1 MKARR
6 AGRSKA
12 SMRHAP
18 RVGRVSFLLAIG
30 LACGD
35 DASFADDGVE
45 TLASTS
51 GAVESTSTTRTPP
64 SSGSADSSTGVA
76 AETTDA
82 VADTGDDAPKLDV
95 STDTESVPVDC
106 SNDDAPDLVY
116 VMIDGVPNQIWSYD
130 PVANHFEWFATVL
143 CGEFHG
149 EVTGFSIERGGDILV
164 LSREPVDPEMLSNPA
179 MQLTR
184 VEPDGVGCEVE
195 YYGALEGEL
204 LGWPTTVDCADL
216 AFVSDPDD
224 PDDERLFTHSCTGG
238 GFGISPG
245 IGTMHRADLHV
256 TETMFEFLA
265 VDDYSSAA
273 LAGTGDGRLYGVG
286 GDQEQPGIGHI
297 LEYDRVTG
305 ALLSTTVVPGLD
317 IGEYGSSI
325 ALAFYGGDL
334 FTFGKVFD
342 GEPRLVIRR
351 YDLDD
356 DDGDGEHQVTVIE
369 PEDEPP
375 SGIFAATSP
384 TCIPLG
390 PAG

>member
-1 MKARR
+1 
-6 AGRSKA
+6 
-12 SMRHAP
+12 MRHTP
-18 RVGRVSFLLAIG
+18 SVGRVSLLLATA

-35 DASFADDGVE
+35 DPSFADDGVD
-45 TLASTS
+45 TS
-51 GAVESTSTTRTPP
+51 GAPAADDSPSTTGTSPT
-64 SSGSADSSTGVA
+64 SGSADETVDGSTGGA

-82 VADTGDDAPKLDV
+82 VADDDGAPKLDV
-95 STDTESVPVDC
+95 SADTESVPADC

-149 EVTGFSIERGGDILV
+149 AVTGFSIERGGDILV
-164 LSREPVDPEMLSNPA
+164 LSREPVDPEMLSEPA

-195 YYGALEGEL
+195 YYGLLEGDF

-245 IGTMHRADLHV
+245 VGTMHRADLHV
-256 TETMFEFLA
+256 TEPSFEFLA
-265 VDDYSSAA
+265 VDDYSSVA

-297 LEYDRVTG
+297 LEYDQESG
-305 ALLSTTVVPGLD
+305 ALLSTTVVPDLD
-317 IGEYGSSI
+317 IGEYGTSI

-342 GEPRLVIRR
+342 GEVRLVIRR

-369 PEDEPP
+369 PEGEPP